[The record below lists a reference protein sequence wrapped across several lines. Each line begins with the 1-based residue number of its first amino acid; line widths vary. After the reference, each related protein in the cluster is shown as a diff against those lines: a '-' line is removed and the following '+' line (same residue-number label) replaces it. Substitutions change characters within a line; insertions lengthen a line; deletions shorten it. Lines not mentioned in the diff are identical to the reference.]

1 MEIASRAEIVSALN
15 QVERE
20 TESFAH
26 AFSNKGAA
34 LDPPETLSL
43 DSAGTLSQ
51 TLQRDAVPLNPN
63 FVAARKLAHSV
74 QTAQSAFGG

>member
-1 MEIASRAEIVSALN
+1 MLFCRAEIASAANKLR
-15 QVERE
+15 RE
-20 TESFAH
+20 TKSFAQ
-26 AFSNKGAA
+26 AFSNKGTA